1 MARIILT
8 PSRRRSSPNLR
19 DDPTWSVVTAE
30 DWAVVE
36 ICSGLI
42 CASLVPLRP
51 LFRKIFASSGRKA
64 LWIVHRKRQAL
75 PIHVCCGQDYKARM
89 KEEAEPNANMPAIVT
104 CAGNGDIE
112 KCDENMG
119 SEVSMMH
126 CESQQ
131 MLLPL
136 PEKVLTRSYMNQ

>member
-8 PSRRRSSPNLR
+8 PARRRSSPNLR
-19 DDPTWSVVTAE
+19 ADPTWSVVTAE

-42 CASLVPLRP
+42 CASLIPLRP
-51 LFRKIFASSGRKA
+51 LFKKLFARTEGKV
-64 LWIVHRKRQAL
+64 LWFVHRKRHAL
-75 PIHVCCGQDYKARM
+75 PIHCCRGQDYKARM
-89 KEEAEPNANMPAIVT
+89 KEEADHNVDMLAIAT

-112 KCDENMG
+112 KCGENRG
-119 SEVSMMH
+119 SEVPMMH

-131 MLLPL
+131 MLFPA
-136 PEKVLTRSYMNQ
+136 PEKVLTRCYMNQ